1 MGKTVSKRGQSV
13 DFDLMRIHQSLSNM
27 DAPSVVVQ
35 RQASIEDRIQQRRI
49 QRQNLRNKKREQE
62 QASNVQESL
71 PISQDSVSQDSVV
84 IDDQEQKAPISRRP
98 KKSESDANEQ

>member
-27 DAPSVVVQ
+27 DAPSVVIQ

-62 QASNVQESL
+62 QEQEQVSNVQDSL
-71 PISQDSVSQDSVV
+71 PASSDSSI

>member
-27 DAPSVVVQ
+27 DAPSVVIQ

-62 QASNVQESL
+62 QEQVSNVQDSL
-71 PISQDSVSQDSVV
+71 PASSDSSI